1 MTLTPSWSK
10 FDTYREMKLIANG
23 KVLVV
28 RPSDIATVV
37 PLFCSWCKYPFR
49 TSDDSLAFRKAGC
62 CDKCLLF
69 SRGKPEETSKEQWA
83 SYLEER
89 RTAPRPLIILK

>member
-1 MTLTPSWSK
+1 MQSPTWSK
-10 FDTYREMKLIANG
+10 FDSYREMKLLANG

-28 RPSDIATVV
+28 RPADTGTVV
-37 PLFCSWCKYPFR
+37 PLFCPWCKFPLR

-69 SRGKPEETSKEQWA
+69 SRGKPAEMPEVQWT

-89 RTAPRPLIILK
+89 RNAPKQLIILK